1 MAKISVIGAGTWGTG
16 IARLLCN
23 NGHSV
28 IMWSPFPAEAESL
41 RKTHVHPNLPKV
53 KLPEELDFTAD
64 LEAAMKDKDL
74 IVMAVASPFT
84 RTTAEKMAAFAKP
97 GQRIVTVT
105 KGIEESDE
113 GNRGDDAPDT
123 GGDSCRVHA

>member
-41 RKTHVHPNLPKV
+41 RKTHIHPNLPNV
-53 KLPEELDFTAD
+53 TLPEELDFTYKRFC
-64 LEAAMKDKDL
+64 MIL
-74 IVMAVASPFT
+74 ILQKTISINPTVSP
-84 RTTAEKMAAFAKP
+84 
-97 GQRIVTVT
+97 
-105 KGIEESDE
+105 
-113 GNRGDDAPDT
+113 
-123 GGDSCRVHA
+123 